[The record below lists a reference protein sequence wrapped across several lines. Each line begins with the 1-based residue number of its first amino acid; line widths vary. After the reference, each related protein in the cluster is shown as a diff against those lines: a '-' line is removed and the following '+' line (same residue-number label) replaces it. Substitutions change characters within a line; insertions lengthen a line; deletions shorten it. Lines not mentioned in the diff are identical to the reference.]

1 MEASGNLKVR
11 LNECSAPQYTR
22 ISDLRPEIP
31 YKVLNFSKVHTSYG
45 ETICAVLEAIVG
57 GNVFLRVY
65 LPKRYLQVLSESTM
79 ENYNRGEEESISLVY
94 RGLGKGVE
102 FI

>member
-1 MEASGNLKVR
+1 MEASGNLKMR
-11 LNECSAPQYTR
+11 LNDCSAPQYTR

-31 YKVLNFSKVHTSYG
+31 YQVLQFSKAHTRYG
-45 ETICAVLEAIVG
+45 ETVSAVLEGIVG
-57 GNVFLRVY
+57 GNVFLSVY

-79 ENYNRGEEESISLVY
+79 DSYNRGEGERISLVY
-94 RGLGKGVE
+94 RGHGKGVE